1 MNLLDII
8 GPVMVGPSSS
18 HTAGAVKIGRV
29 CHKLLAEKVVRAD
42 IYFHGSFLATGK
54 GHGTD
59 KAVVAGLLGMQ
70 VDDPAI
76 PHSFEI
82 AEREGLQFTLSGIDL
97 GDVHPNSVKLELTG
111 ESGRTLE
118 VIAASIGGGRI
129 EICEIDGLTAN
140 FSGDYPTL
148 IVHNIDQPGHVTEVT
163 SMLAHKSVNIA
174 TMQLYRASRGG
185 NAVMVIECDQEIPA
199 DLRSEHGVHRLVRIS
214 PFNAAGKR
222 QTSFVSCDVMPDI
235 KEDIDIE
242 INPDD
247 IRIDTYRSSG
257 AGGQHIN
264 KTSSAIRI
272 THYPTGIVVTCQNE
286 RSQFQNKDKA
296 MQMLK
301 AKLYM
306 LRQEEQ
312 AAKAAGIRGDVK
324 DNGWGSQIRSYVLQP
339 YTMVKDLR
347 TGEETGNVDAVL
359 DGGLDSFISAYLRWM
374 SLGCPDRN
382 SRSED

>member
-174 TMQLYRASRGG
+174 TMQLYPCKPRWKCSYGHRVRSGNSGG
-185 NAVMVIECDQEIPA
+185 CTQVVRTDGRNFKSN
-199 DLRSEHGVHRLVRIS
+199 LSEFTVGREKCIS
-214 PFNAAGKR
+214 P
-222 QTSFVSCDVMPDI
+222 
-235 KEDIDIE
+235 
-242 INPDD
+242 
-247 IRIDTYRSSG
+247 
-257 AGGQHIN
+257 
-264 KTSSAIRI
+264 
-272 THYPTGIVVTCQNE
+272 
-286 RSQFQNKDKA
+286 
-296 MQMLK
+296 
-301 AKLYM
+301 
-306 LRQEEQ
+306 
-312 AAKAAGIRGDVK
+312 
-324 DNGWGSQIRSYVLQP
+324 
-339 YTMVKDLR
+339 
-347 TGEETGNVDAVL
+347 
-359 DGGLDSFISAYLRWM
+359 
-374 SLGCPDRN
+374 
-382 SRSED
+382 